1 MTSEIKQR
9 IEQIRRGEVP
19 EEYKKIHG
27 DIVPLTWDQISLA
40 DCIVPYEEK
49 TSVANQYPVLTSSR
63 KGLMLQT
70 DYYSN
75 RQVTTEDN
83 VGYNIIPF
91 GYITFRSRSDDG
103 RFKFNQNSII
113 DRGIISYFYP
123 VFTFSDGVSCEFLL
137 QLLNHTIYKKMFPF
151 AEGTAQQVLSLKK
164 LGRFKYPVP
173 QIHEQQ
179 KIATVLSSQDKLV
192 ELKEKLLAEKQR
204 QKKYLMQQLLTGKK
218 RLSDFTVPW
227 VATSLGNLF
236 SERKET
242 NCEKLQLLAITGT
255 QGVIPRS
262 ELDLKDNSSEDKSK
276 YLKIRIGDIG
286 YNTMRMWQGVS
297 AYSDYEGIVS
307 PAYTILKPVADI
319 DAKYFSYLF
328 KLPETVFLFYR
339 FSQGLVDDTRNLKYE
354 NFKKITVRYPSDRR
368 EQTAENN
375 QKISALLAENENLLR
390 CAGLNPPAANAA
402 LPPEKKIQFPS
413 GYIRTV
419 GHFKFRYHLSEIFPT
434 KATRHNVTYA
444 LEVSDLMNYIVN
456 RINIWGPV
464 EVIFYK
470 LAIVNIVSIMES
482 ILLEAANNI
491 CCRTQ
496 TCGKT
501 HSCHLHFSNSDRNYV
516 KNALDRLVELNL
528 LHFNPQEVQ
537 HIKDVI
543 DLRNR
548 VHIRLTNGNELS
560 NADFNRD
567 IYNDAVNLLKTVD
580 EQIYQYAVPLYG
592 CGHTIPISREP

>member
-137 QLLNHTIYKKMFPF
+137 QLLNHTIYKKMFPY

-328 KLPETVFLFYR
+328 KLPETVF
-339 FSQGLVDDTRNLKYE
+339 
-354 NFKKITVRYPSDRR
+354 
-368 EQTAENN
+368 
-375 QKISALLAENENLLR
+375 
-390 CAGLNPPAANAA
+390 
-402 LPPEKKIQFPS
+402 
-413 GYIRTV
+413 
-419 GHFKFRYHLSEIFPT
+419 PT